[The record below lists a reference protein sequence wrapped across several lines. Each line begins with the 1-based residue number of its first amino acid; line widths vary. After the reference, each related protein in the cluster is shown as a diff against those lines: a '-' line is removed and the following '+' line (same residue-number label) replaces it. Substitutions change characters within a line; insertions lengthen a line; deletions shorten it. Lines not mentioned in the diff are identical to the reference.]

1 MNYEKIGLFVKILEF
16 SLIAI
21 PVIMIIIQKIKETI
35 KINSNVFKYLS
46 AILSLVLGFVSAKL
60 FSDFSTLNCFVCGV
74 IVYAGA
80 DTIYKSLED
89 KKIVSSINDIQNK
102 KVVEIPVENEIK

>member
-1 MNYEKIGLFVKILEF
+1 M
-16 SLIAI
+16 
-21 PVIMIIIQKIKETI
+21 KEI